1 MKKIVSILIVVTL
14 IFGCLTTLPCNTY
27 AKTKKWKTYLGLN
40 KGWYEGAGGTIKTS
54 KRGFTAN
61 LSKQIGWGGVWGGQ
75 AWYNYNFK
83 KGHKYKISFKI
94 KSTKIKKY
102 VYIKVGIGEKKTV
115 VGKWVDCKKGKWK
128 KVKITFRAKRKGS
141 FVAFGFGGDYGDR
154 KGVSTDKDAAYRY
167 SIAPKKRLDGR
178 LGIDSSV
185 FTTKILVRK
194 FKIRKDSQIYRDY
207 SNSYK
212 WKRQALKRARYY
224 MSHGNGMSKRML
236 YKKLK
241 KDGFSKKAIKYAIKY
256 C

>member
-94 KSTKIKKY
+94 KS
-102 VYIKVGIGEKKTV
+102 
-115 VGKWVDCKKGKWK
+115 
-128 KVKITFRAKRKGS
+128 
-141 FVAFGFGGDYGDR
+141 GDR
-154 KGVSTDKDAAYRY
+154 CVIGGNVWLTHSVEANRTVLAADAA
-167 SIAPKKRLDGR
+167 
-178 LGIDSSV
+178 
-185 FTTKILVRK
+185 
-194 FKIRKDSQIYRDY
+194 Q
-207 SNSYK
+207 
-212 WKRQALKRARYY
+212 
-224 MSHGNGMSKRML
+224 GNV
-236 YKKLK
+236 
-241 KDGFSKKAIKYAIKY
+241 II
-256 C
+256 